1 MSGDHNMHQKPV
13 ALIDRAHAKLSAS
26 GSKKWLTCTP
36 SAHLED
42 QFPDEGSSYADE
54 GTFAHEIFELAML
67 VSAEKLPAGK
77 AKAKYDEL
85 KKHDTWSQE
94 LEDHVH
100 AAADVA
106 RARIEEAKARC
117 KDPVI
122 LVEQRLDFSVWVPE
136 GFGTGDL
143 VIITDD
149 LVEVLDYKH
158 GKGVFIEAQD
168 NSQMRLYGL
177 GAYNELA
184 HLYDI
189 KRVRMTV
196 LQPRL
201 DNFGSEE
208 LTIEELLKWADDI
221 VVPAAKIAWEGA
233 GQFVPGDHCASGF
246 CRARFQCAARAEA
259 NLELAKKDFAL
270 TEPALLTDE
279 QIAQVLAKGDEV
291 AKWISDVQSFALTQ
305 AEKHGRQWPGFKLVE
320 GRSNRKYSSPDDIAQ
335 RLIENG
341 IPEAVIYERS
351 LLGITAMEKA
361 IGKKKFAELLDDLVV
376 KPAGKPTLVPESDKR
391 PALSSVSSAAA
402 DFQ

>member
-1 MSGDHNMHQKPV
+1 MSGDHNMNQRPV

-54 GTFAHEIFELAML
+54 GTFAHEVFELAML
-67 VSAEKLPAGK
+67 TATNALPIGDAH
-77 AKAKYDEL
+77 AKYVAL
-85 KKHDTWSQE
+85 KANAVWSQE

-100 AAADVA
+100 AASDFARERIADA
-106 RARIEEAKARC
+106 RKRC

-122 LVEQRLDFSVWVPE
+122 LVEQRLDFSPWVPE

-189 KRVRMTV
+189 RRVRMTV

-208 LTIEELLKWADDI
+208 LTIDELLTWAGDV
-221 VVPAAKIAWEGA
+221 VVPAAKLAWEGT
-233 GQFVPGDHCASGF
+233 GEFVPGDHCASGF

-270 TEPALLTDE
+270 TEPALLTAE

-391 PALSSVSSAAA
+391 PALSSVASAAA
-402 DFQ
+402 DFS

>member
-42 QFPDEGSSYADE
+42 QFPDEGSEYASE
-54 GTFAHEIFELAML
+54 GTFAHEVFEAEL
-67 VSAEKLPAGK
+67 VGRINPSDEAGDHLMALLGRPECGPDLHDYVLSAVE
-77 AKAKYDEL
+77 
-85 KKHDTWSQE
+85 
-94 LEDHVH
+94 
-100 AAADVA
+100 VA
-106 RARIEEAKARC
+106 WERIKEASKRC
-117 KDPVI
+117 KDPVVLI
-122 LVEQRLDFSVWVPE
+122 EQRLDFSPWVPE

-158 GKGVFIEAQD
+158 GKGVFVEAQD

-208 LTIEELLKWADDI
+208 LSIEELLKWADEV
-221 VVPAAKIAWEGA
+221 VVPAAKLAWTGEGV
-233 GQFVPGDHCASGF
+233 FVPGDHCASGF

-259 NLELAKKDFAL
+259 NLALAKQDFAL
-270 TEPALLTDE
+270 ADPSLLTDE
-279 QIAQVLAKGDEV
+279 QIAQVLAKGDQV
-291 AKWISDVQSFALTQ
+291 AKWISDVQGFALEQ
-305 AEKHGRQWPGFKLVE
+305 AEKHGKAWPGFKLVE
-320 GRSNRKYSSPDDIAQ
+320 GRSNRKYGDQAAVAQ
-335 RLIENG
+335 RLIDNG
-341 IPEAVIYERS
+341 VPEAAIYERS

-391 PALSSVSSAAA
+391 PALSSVASAAA